1 MLLLY
6 PTLHADA
13 ARVDALPAL
22 RGDPAVDRE
31 GEAVSRDQIQSC
43 ADKLPPIERVQFLF
57 LHREAGDAIRRGWEM
72 RKRAWEIYRRA
83 RPSTAKRGA
92 K

>member
-1 MLLLY
+1 MLC
-6 PTLHADA
+6 LHPPLCANA

-22 RGDPAVDRE
+22 HLVAAEHGE
-31 GEAVSRDQIQSC
+31 GEAVTRDQIHNC
-43 ADKLPPIERVQFLF
+43 ADKLPPVERIEFLC

-83 RPSTAKRGA
+83 RPSTTKRGA